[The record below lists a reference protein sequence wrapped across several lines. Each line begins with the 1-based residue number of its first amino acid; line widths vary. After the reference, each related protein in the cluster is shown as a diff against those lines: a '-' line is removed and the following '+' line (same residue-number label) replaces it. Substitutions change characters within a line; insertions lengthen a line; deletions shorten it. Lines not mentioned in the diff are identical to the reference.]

1 MLYPVGLRCLIVDD
15 NLQFLEAATDL
26 LQRDGVTVVGVA
38 SNIAEAVRK
47 AGELL
52 PDVTLVDID
61 LHGESGFDLALRLA
75 GAPAVQR
82 SRVVLTSTYS
92 ELDFADL
99 IAASP
104 AVGFLA
110 KADLSGSTLRD
121 ALDGG
126 DRD

>member
-1 MLYPVGLRCLIVDD
+1 MGLRCLIVDD

-61 LHGESGFDLALRLA
+61 LRGESGFDLALRLA
-75 GAPAVQR
+75 ASPAVQR
-82 SRVVLTSTYS
+82 SRVVLTSTYA
-92 ELDFADL
+92 EMDFADL

-110 KADLSGSTLRD
+110 KADLSGNALRD